1 MVNEC
6 LTLRPQDP
14 ERALEAYD
22 PAHGHGPWDERLAA
36 HLLRRAVGGPR
47 PGQAEALAR
56 AAPAAAVDG
65 LFASRV
71 PSREEA
77 WDRSGAALATGGER
91 SRLAAWWLMKL
102 AQEERAPG
110 ARLTLFWHDHFACA
124 QSKVGDLG
132 FLFAQH
138 RSFAALG
145 EGRFLE
151 LLLALAR
158 DPALL
163 RFLDGDSN
171 RRGLPNENLA
181 REILELFTLGLGSY
195 EEEDVREA
203 ARALTGRVVR
213 GRAYRFVPEYHDPGA
228 KKVLGTDAPDGDAVC
243 RAAVAHPACARFL
256 AAKLWRFYVSPDP
269 PADVI
274 ALLAERWR
282 ARDLDVA
289 WLLRTLLGSRAFFSA
304 ESYRTLVKSP
314 ADFVVGTVR
323 ALGAA
328 PDYEECARACA
339 AMGQELFEPPGVQGW
354 ADGEAWMHS
363 AAWLARVNF
372 AARVAD
378 GAPELTRG
386 AALDELFPPRRRGDA
401 DAVIA
406 DLSRALLG
414 GELPALRTRAL
425 RRALVDATD
434 TASSAADTTAKFR
447 ACAHAILC
455 APEAHLA

>member
-1 MVNEC
+1 MVNEF
-6 LTLRPQDP
+6 LAPRPQDP
-14 ERALEAYD
+14 EQALEAYD
-22 PAHGHGPWDERLAA
+22 PARGHGPWDVRLTA

-56 AAPAAAVDG
+56 AAPAAAVDA
-65 LFASRV
+65 LFAPRD
-71 PSREEA
+71 PAREEA
-77 WDRSGAALATGGER
+77 WDRSGAALAAGGER
-91 SRLAAWWLMKL
+91 ARLAAWWLMKL

-145 EGRFLE
+145 EGRFLD

-181 REILELFTLGLGSY
+181 REVLELFTLGLGSY

-228 KKVLGTDAPDGDAVC
+228 KTVLGTDAPDGDAVC

-256 AAKLWRFYVSPDP
+256 ATKLWRSYVSPDP

-328 PDYEECARACA
+328 PDFEECARACA

-363 AAWLARVNF
+363 AAWLARVHF
-372 AARVAD
+372 AGQVAE
-378 GAPELTRG
+378 GEPRLTRG
-386 AALDELFPPRRRGDA
+386 ADYDELFPPPRRGDA
-401 DAVIA
+401 DATIDALARV
-406 DLSRALLG
+406 LLG
-414 GELPALRTRAL
+414 GDLPPSRKRAL
-425 RRALVDATD
+425 RDALEGANGAPADAN
-434 TASSAADTTAKFR
+434 ARFR
-447 ACAHAILC
+447 ACAHAVLC
-455 APEAHLA
+455 APEGQLA